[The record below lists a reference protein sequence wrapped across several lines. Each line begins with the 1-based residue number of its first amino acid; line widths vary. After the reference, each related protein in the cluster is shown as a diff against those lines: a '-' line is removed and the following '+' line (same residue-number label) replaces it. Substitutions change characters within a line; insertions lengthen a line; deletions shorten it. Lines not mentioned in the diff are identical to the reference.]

1 MVSAKSDVTTQENI
15 ASFLN
20 YCNRDDVKE
29 RPCSAKLLGGIGWG
43 GVFSSSL
50 PPAMLL
56 LKISTIKTISDIT
69 KSLNLNFFP

>member
-43 GVFSSSL
+43 GGGL
-50 PPAMLL
+50 
-56 LKISTIKTISDIT
+56 
-69 KSLNLNFFP
+69 